1 MELTRRRFL
10 YLCGL
15 AGPGIYVSGAVGF
28 LIPPPAL
35 AAAKP
40 DGVCSFCGRAG
51 HRGGG
56 LIGAAVEGELG
67 VSARICA
74 QCVQRC
80 RDIVGSVD
88 EVAAE
93 ARTGGALTPPR
104 LAGSPDVVEQ
114 ELEQILTQA
123 ARDYGLTPYEVE
135 RLLDKSRQVID
146 GATNVPASDSAHH
159 FKTPACNFCSE
170 EHSAAHRLIASPMG
184 AFICD
189 RCVASAASLLP
200 MGAV

>member
-1 MELTRRRFL
+1 MDLTRRRFL

-15 AGPGIYVSGAVGF
+15 AAPGIYVSGGVGF

-35 AAAKP
+35 AAQP

-51 HRGGG
+51 HRLVGS
-56 LIGAAVEGELG
+56 AVEGELG
-67 VSARICA
+67 AAARICSS
-74 QCVQRC
+74 CVERC
-80 RDIVGSVD
+80 RSMVGDVD
-88 EVAAE
+88 QVAAE
-93 ARTGGALTPPR
+93 ARTVGSLTPPR

-123 ARDYGLTPYEVE
+123 ARDYGLTPHEVE

-159 FKTPACNFCSE
+159 FKTPSCSFCGAEQS
-170 EHSAAHRLIASPMG
+170 SARRLIASPMG

-189 RCVASAASLLP
+189 RCVSSSASLLP

>member
-1 MELTRRRFL
+1 MELSRRRFL

-15 AGPGIYVSGAVGF
+15 AAPGIYVSGSVGF

-35 AAAKP
+35 AAQP

-67 VSARICA
+67 ASARICGS
-74 QCVQRC
+74 CVERC
-80 RDIVGSVD
+80 RSMVGAVD

-93 ARTGGALTPPR
+93 ARTGGSLTPPR

-123 ARDYGLTPYEVE
+123 ARDYGLTPHEVE
-135 RLLDKSRQVID
+135 RLLDRSRQVID

-159 FKTPACNFCSE
+159 FKTPSCNFCSAE
-170 EHSAAHRLIASPMG
+170 QSAARRLIASPMG

-189 RCVASAASLLP
+189 RCVSSAASLLP